1 MELVK
6 KGNTM
11 DAKISNVVARQILDS
26 RGNPTIEADVILES
40 GAFGRASTP
49 SGSSTG
55 TREAFELRDG
65 DKKKHL
71 GMGVLKAVYNINK
84 TIKELIIGLDA
95 LDQRLIDQ
103 TMIDL
108 DGTENKEKLGSNA
121 ILAVSLACAKAAAS
135 HLRKPFY
142 RYLMNSKEYIMP
154 VPMMNVINGGEHSDN
169 NIDMQ
174 EFMIMPVGFEKF
186 SDALR
191 CGSEIFHTLKKVLAK
206 EGFSVTGVGDEGG
219 YVPNLPSNQVAI
231 EMILK
236 AIEETGYK
244 AGEEVYI
251 ALDLASSGFYRDGK
265 YILSSENRSLTSN
278 EFVDY
283 LEDWVQRYPIISIE
297 DGMAENDWEGWK
309 LLTDRLG
316 KKVQLVGDDL
326 FVTNSK
332 IISEGIEKGV
342 ANSILIKLNQI
353 GTLSETFEAMAMA
366 AEAGY
371 TCVIS
376 HRSGET
382 SDTTIADLAVATG
395 AGQIKTGSLCRSDRV
410 SKYNQLLRIEE
421 DLADNAIYPGIKTF
435 NFSEGINNCDIKD
448 LKIGEV
454 VASPE
459 EATIVAEE
467 TVIIVEDEKNYT
479 TEFKE
484 HMVEKKL
491 ILESDTKVIEI
502 IQINPEVSGSLPE
515 KNETGNFPPKL

>member
-1 MELVK
+1 M
-6 KGNTM
+6 N
-11 DAKISNVVARQILDS
+11 AKISNVVARQILDS

-40 GAFGRASTP
+40 GAFGRAAAP
-49 SGSSTG
+49 SGASTG
-55 TREAFELRDG
+55 TREALELRDG
-65 DKKKHL
+65 DKKNYL
-71 GMGVLKAVYNINK
+71 GKSVQKAVNNVNK
-84 TIKELIIGLDA
+84 AIKKAVVGLDA
-95 LDQRLIDQ
+95 LDQRLVDQ

-108 DGTENKEKLGSNA
+108 DGTENKEKLGANA

-154 VPMMNVINGGEHSDN
+154 VPMMNVINGGEHADN
-169 NIDMQ
+169 NVDMQ

-186 SDALR
+186 TDALR
-191 CGSEIFHTLKKVLAK
+191 CGAEIFHTLKKVLANS
-206 EGFSVTGVGDEGG
+206 GFSVAGVGDEGG
-219 YVPNLPSNQVAI
+219 YAPNLPSNAVAI

-236 AIEETGYK
+236 AIEEAGYK

-251 ALDLASSGFYRDGK
+251 ALDLASSEFYKDGK
-265 YILSSENRSLTSN
+265 YVLASENKSLSSA

-283 LEDWVQRYPIISIE
+283 LEDWVNRYPIISIE
-297 DGMAENDWEGWK
+297 DGMAENDWDGWK
-309 LLTDRLG
+309 LLTERLG

-332 IISEGIEKGV
+332 ILREGIDKGI
-342 ANSILIKLNQI
+342 ANSILVKLNQI

-421 DLADNAIYPGIKTF
+421 DLADNAIYPGLKTF
-435 NFSEGINNCDIKD
+435 NFSGDVDTDDSAAEQSAETT
-448 LKIGEV
+448 EV
-454 VASPE
+454 VAETEVAQTNTVVE
-459 EATIVAEE
+459 ETIV
-467 TVIIVEDEKNYT
+467 IVEDEKNHT
-479 TEFKE
+479 TEVKE
-484 HMVEKKL
+484 HIVEKTEALVDDTQIQEDKE
-491 ILESDTKVIEI
+491 IKKIEPVESNDTTAEAH
-502 IQINPEVSGSLPE
+502 
-515 KNETGNFPPKL
+515 PKA